1 MELNMKKMVNFRI
14 ALSLMFV
21 FAIAGCKTPPKMT
34 DDTMVTSTVDG
45 TTLMHRHAIAAP
57 AQFSALNETYRAL
70 YPASVMTRPDFSGKV
85 VETLKT
91 GESYTVVGQVE
102 NNWLALGEDAQAEA
116 APAPAADAKA
126 ADNKGAA
133 AQAPTSAV
141 KVIGYVPFRAVV
153 KSDMYD
159 QTVKADQPKRRVR
172 AAAKKKTCVSVDG
185 NSQAC
190 QNKNNGTWIIN

>member
-21 FAIAGCKTPPKMT
+21 FAVAGCKTSPKMT
-34 DDTMVTSTVDG
+34 DDTMVSSTVDG
-45 TTLMHRHAIAAP
+45 TTLIHRHAVAAP
-57 AQFSALNETYRAL
+57 AQFSALNESYRAL
-70 YPASVMTRPDFSGKV
+70 YPASVMTRPDFGGKV

-91 GESYTVVGQVE
+91 GETYTVVGQVE
-102 NNWLALGEDAQAEA
+102 NNWLALGEEAQAEA
-116 APAPAADAKA
+116 PPAASDAKA
-126 ADNKGAA
+126 TDSKAA
-133 AQAPTSAV
+133 PAQATTSAI
-141 KVIGYVPFRAVV
+141 KVVGYVPFRAVV
-153 KSDMYD
+153 KSDLYD
-159 QTVKADQPKRRVR
+159 QTVKADQPKRRAR